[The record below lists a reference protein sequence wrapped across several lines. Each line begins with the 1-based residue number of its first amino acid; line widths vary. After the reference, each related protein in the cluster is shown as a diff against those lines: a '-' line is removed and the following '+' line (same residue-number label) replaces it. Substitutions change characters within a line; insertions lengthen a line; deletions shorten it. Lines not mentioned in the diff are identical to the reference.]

1 MVNTAMANVTFW
13 GEVSEVRTHSS
24 FPLRQASHPHQTP
37 PHFLEVHS
45 HGARGGTAAWPPSP
59 FPEPLR
65 QRGAVGCWNLRGVVW
80 ETTMVAMV
88 MDQGILGSGH
98 IGAEV
103 WETGELGAERP
114 VRHLNSGSGHLG

>member
-1 MVNTAMANVTFW
+1 
-13 GEVSEVRTHSS
+13 
-24 FPLRQASHPHQTP
+24 
-37 PHFLEVHS
+37 
-45 HGARGGTAAWPPSP
+45 
-59 FPEPLR
+59 
-65 QRGAVGCWNLRGVVW
+65 
-80 ETTMVAMV
+80 MVAMV